1 VIQQL
6 TFTAG
11 IGAGDSNDEKLDKLE
26 TLLVDGNAP
35 PIGALLGLA
44 TEERYGPMNL
54 APQQQRAQTLQALA
68 GQLIGLSRDEPVLF
82 VLEDAHW
89 IDATTLELVDL
100 CLDQVTDARV
110 LMLITARPA
119 FEHGFGDHP
128 AVSRLALNRLGRAQV
143 IAIVS
148 KLTGGRRLPEELL
161 KVIVTQTDGVP
172 LFVEELTKS
181 VLESGQLEASEEG
194 FKLNGPL
201 SRLAIPAT
209 LHDSLMA
216 RLDRLPPV
224 KEVAQ
229 MAACIGREFDYQ
241 LLKAISAL
249 DDLELRGAL
258 DQLISAELIFRRGLA
273 GDATYIF
280 KHALVRDAAYES
292 LLKARRQVIH
302 ERLVEVL
309 EAGGGVR
316 PEILAYHATQ
326 AGRLEA
332 AIGHWEAAGNA
343 AMAQPAYQEAIT
355 HYRSA
360 IDLMEHMEDQ
370 KAWAERE
377 LTIQLRLAQALIAKQ
392 GHGAAATAEAFARA
406 SVLIEE
412 TGNADLRVPVYYGI
426 WVGHYLR
433 GEHEK
438 NFRTASELTRQVDQ
452 RDEIVPRLIAHRLFG
467 TTLVA
472 LGRLDEARRH
482 LETSFGLY
490 LPAEHEDLANQFG
503 QDPAIAART
512 YLTFDMWLL
521 GYVDQAAGH
530 AAAIEEAAD
539 RLAHVNTV
547 CWVAMHLATY
557 ALYARNDELLRT
569 SVARLDA
576 VSSQHGM
583 RLWQNYCEF
592 SKGLMQSRAGDPSG
606 LERFEKAFDEYV
618 SNGHWLFMPIFKVEQ
633 ASELH
638 RLGRNRD
645 ALLVLQEAKN
655 IIEATGECWAQAEL
669 CRVEGEVEAALS
681 RQGEVETAFRRALEI
696 SRAKGAKSWELRA
709 ATSLARL
716 WAKRGDRQAG
726 LDLLQPVHAWF
737 TEGHDTPDLKDAKAL
752 LDQLC

>member
-11 IGAGDSNDEKLDKLE
+11 IGVGDSNDEKLDKLE
-26 TLLVDGNAP
+26 SVLVDGNAA

-44 TEERYGPMNL
+44 TEERYGPLDL

-68 GQLIGLSRDEPVLF
+68 GQLIGLSRDKPVLF
-82 VLEDAHW
+82 VLEDVHW
-89 IDATTLELVDL
+89 IDATTLELIEL
-100 CLDQVTDARV
+100 CLDQVRGARV

-181 VLESGQLEASEEG
+181 VLESGQLEASGEG

-216 RLDRLPPV
+216 RLDRLRPV
-224 KEVAQ
+224 KDVAQ

-241 LLKAISAL
+241 LLKGISAL

-258 DQLISAELIFRRGLA
+258 DQLISAELIFRRGLPA
-273 GDATYIF
+273 EATYIF

-309 EAGGGVR
+309 EAGRGAR
-316 PEILAYHATQ
+316 PEILAHHATQ
-326 AGRLEA
+326 AGLLEA

-360 IDLMEHMEDQ
+360 INLMEHMEDQ
-370 KAWAERE
+370 KAWGERE
-377 LTIQLRLAQALIAKQ
+377 LKIQLRFAQALI
-392 GHGAAATAEAFARA
+392 
-406 SVLIEE
+406 VLVEE

-472 LGRLDEARRH
+472 LGRLGEARRH

-539 RLAHVNTV
+539 RLAHVNTI

-557 ALYARNDELLRT
+557 ALYSRNDDLLRT
-569 SVARLDA
+569 SVTRLDA

-592 SKGLMQSRAGDPSG
+592 SKGLMQSRAGDPTG

-618 SNGHWLFMPIFKVEQ
+618 TNGHWLFMPIFKVEQ

-669 CRVEGEVEAALS
+669 YRVEGEVEAALP
-681 RQGEVETAFRRALEI
+681 RQGEAETAFRRALEI
-696 SRAKGAKSWELRA
+696 SRAQGAKSWELRA

-716 WAKRGDRQAG
+716 WAKRGDHQAG